1 MNESCVDCDV
11 DGGDDEDQHVSV
23 DCRDDDPADQWT
35 SERDER
41 VLIDDEDLV
50 LGRVM
55 RLLWSCW
62 SERLC
67 SMMIKKQSIFDGSC
81 LFNSTLEL

>member
-1 MNESCVDCDV
+1 MKAAWAAMSMAVTMMTSIW
-11 DGGDDEDQHVSV
+11 QHVSV

-41 VLIDDEDLV
+41 VLINDEDLV

-55 RLLWSCW
+55 TLL
-62 SERLC
+62 
-67 SMMIKKQSIFDGSC
+67 
-81 LFNSTLEL
+81 

>member
-1 MNESCVDCDV
+1 MNEGCVDCDV
-11 DGGDDEDQHVSV
+11 DGGGDEDQHVSV
-23 DCRDDDPADQWT
+23 DCRDDDPADQWM

-41 VLIDDEDLV
+41 VMINDEDLV

-62 SERLC
+62 SNQLC

-81 LFNSTLEL
+81 LF

>member
-1 MNESCVDCDV
+1 MDCDV
-11 DGGDDEDQHVSV
+11 DGGDDDDQHVSV

-62 SERLC
+62 NERLC
-67 SMMIKKQSIFDGSC
+67 MMIEEKQSIFDGNC
-81 LFNSTLEL
+81 LFNSTLELQ